1 MLSLLLALVTQDAL
15 ETRSRAVL
23 RVAVSPDGKLIATS
37 GQDYLINLWDV
48 ASKKQVGTLTGHDGD
63 INGMAFSPDG
73 KTLVAGDLYKHV
85 RVWDV
90 AGKKQL
96 KTYDVP
102 GPILSMGM
110 GPDGRAYFGCRDGM
124 IYAVTADGGEP
135 VTFRHENEINGV
147 AVSPDG
153 KKVVGADGSGV
164 VIVYATATAE
174 VIKRVEHGDK
184 AMSTAISPDGK
195 TFATGGGNG
204 SVKLW
209 DLERVEAVGG
219 FSCPGLDVTALAYT
233 PDGKTLVVGTHD
245 GFFKQV
251 DAASGAVRDSKQAQ
265 DSSTTHLSISPDGK
279 WAVTSSMEGAVRLWT
294 LKK

>member
-1 MLSLLLALVTQDAL
+1 MTLLLLALLTQDPL
-15 ETRSRAVL
+15 ETRSRGVL

-48 ASKKQVGTLTGHDGD
+48 AGKKQVGTLTGHDGD
-63 INGMAFSPDG
+63 VNGMAFSPDG

-90 AGKKQL
+90 AGRKQL
-96 KTYDVP
+96 KTYDVA
-102 GPILSMGM
+102 GPVTSMGM

-124 IYAVTADGGEP
+124 IYAVAAEGGEP

-147 AVSPDG
+147 AVTPDG
-153 KKVVGADGSGV
+153 KKVVGVDGGGV

-174 VIKRVEHGDK
+174 IVKRVEHGDK
-184 AMSTAISPDGK
+184 VMSTAISPDGK

-209 DLERVEAVGG
+209 DLEKVEAVAG
-219 FSCPGLDVTALAYT
+219 FSCPGLDVNAVAFT
-233 PDGKTLVVGTHD
+233 PDGKSLVLGTFD
-245 GFFKQV
+245 GLFKVV
-251 DAASGAVRDSKQAQ
+251 DAKTGAERDSQKSQ
-265 DSSTTHLSISPDGK
+265 DSAVSHLAVSPDGK
-279 WAVTSSMEGAVRLWT
+279 WAVTSSMEGIVKLWT